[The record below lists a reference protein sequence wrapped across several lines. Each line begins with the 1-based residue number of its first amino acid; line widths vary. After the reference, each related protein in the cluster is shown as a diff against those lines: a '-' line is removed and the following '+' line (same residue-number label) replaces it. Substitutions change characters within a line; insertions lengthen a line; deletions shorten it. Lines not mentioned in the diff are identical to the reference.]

1 MSSLISIVIP
11 TYNHAHFLGRALQSV
26 LDQTYTHWEALVIDN
41 HSQDNTDEVVNSFS
55 DPRIRLFKIHNHGVI
70 AASRNLGMREA
81 SGEWI
86 AFLDSDDCWYPG
98 KLEILMA
105 AAPEDT
111 YDVLSNDEL
120 MVDIKTGAKQ
130 LSQCGP
136 YQKDFYK
143 VLLIEGNRLSP
154 SAAMVRREFLVRHN
168 LAFDESQDYATVED
182 YDFWLNLARCGARFK
197 FVHEVLGEYV
207 IHETNSSIRLA
218 RHWKNC
224 ETLLHNHI
232 FSIQK
237 FHSSPERLWKL
248 VTPRL
253 GFVQIKNLFASGQ
266 SVAAFKLAL
275 ETLIQSPAGTV
286 MYLFSKF
293 KRYFRKMCLLGC

>member
-1 MSSLISIVIP
+1 VSSLISIVIP

-86 AFLDSDDCWYPG
+86 AFLDSDDYWYPG

-105 AAPEDT
+105 AAAAEDA

-120 MVDIKTGAKQ
+120 MVDIKTGTKQ

-136 YQKDFYK
+136 YQKNFYK

-154 SAAMVRREFLVRHN
+154 SAAMVRRELLARHS

-197 FVHEVLGEYV
+197 FIHEVLGEYV
-207 IHETNSSIRLA
+207 IHETNSSILLA

-224 ETLLHNHI
+224 ETLLHNHV
-232 FSIQK
+232 FSIQR
-237 FHSSPERLWKL
+237 FHPSPDRLWEL
-248 VTPRL
+248 VFSRL
-253 GFVQIKNLFASGQ
+253 QLMQVKRL
-266 SVAAFKLAL
+266 VADGEFWQAFTLAM
-275 ETLIQSPAGTV
+275 ESLINSPKGTAT
-286 MYLFSKF
+286 YLFSRLKKLF
-293 KRYFRKMCLLGC
+293 KK

>member
-81 SGEWI
+81 SGKWI

-98 KLEILMA
+98 KLETLMA
-105 AAPEDT
+105 AATEDA
-111 YDVLSNDEL
+111 YDVISNDEL

-143 VLLIEGNRLSP
+143 VLLVEGNRLSP
-154 SAAMVRREFLVRHN
+154 SAAMVRREFLVRHS

-182 YDFWLNLARCGARFK
+182 YDFWLNLACCGARFK

-224 ETLLHNHI
+224 ETLLHNHV

-237 FHSSPERLWKL
+237 FHHSPDRLWKL
-248 VTPRL
+248 VFSRL
-253 GFVQIKNLFASGQ
+253 QLMQVKRL
-266 SVAAFKLAL
+266 VADGKFWQAFMLAM
-275 ETLIQSPAGTV
+275 ESLINSPKGTAT
-286 MYLFSKF
+286 YLFSRLKKLF
-293 KRYFRKMCLLGC
+293 KK

>member
-1 MSSLISIVIP
+1 MSSFVSIVIP

-41 HSQDNTDEVVNSFS
+41 HSQDNTDEVVKSFS

-86 AFLDSDDCWYPG
+86 AFLDSDDYWYPG

-105 AAPEDT
+105 AAAAEDA

-143 VLLIEGNRLSP
+143 VLLVEGNRLSP
-154 SAAMVRREFLVRHN
+154 SAAMVRREFLVRN
-168 LAFDESQDYATVED
+168 SLAFDESQDYATVED

-224 ETLLHNHI
+224 ETLLHNHV
-232 FSIQK
+232 FSIQR
-237 FHSSPERLWKL
+237 FHPSPDRLWKL
-248 VTPRL
+248 VFSRL
-253 GFVQIKNLFASGQ
+253 QMMQVKRL
-266 SVAAFKLAL
+266 VADGKFWQALMLAM
-275 ETLIQSPAGTV
+275 ESLINSPKGTAT
-286 MYLFSKF
+286 YLFSRLKKLF
-293 KRYFRKMCLLGC
+293 KK